1 MNGLLTVG
9 LLAFVLAFCGIT
21 DKLKQLQGSN
31 SGNSS
36 NSTKTT
42 TPKSDSSSSTADS
55 AEMTPAQQAIADAGA
70 ETNWED
76 QGITFKLP
84 AGWNKLSKEKT
95 LFNYGSPD
103 KGFVIASISVMGDD
117 FPTDV
122 SLKAFYDQA
131 MQKMKNGDYQSA
143 RYLSIDGI
151 KGVEFIEA
159 PPEGKDDPRRHQW
172 IAYRNYLGQNQMMIF
187 MTTADANKWP
197 GKEDT
202 FTAVLY
208 SMKFTK

>member
-1 MNGLLTVG
+1 MNAFLSVG
-9 LLAFVLAFCGIT
+9 LLAFVLTFCGIT
-21 DKLKQLQGSN
+21 DQIKKLQGSSN
-31 SGNSS
+31 SNSS
-36 NSTKTT
+36 NSSSKT
-42 TPKSDSSSSTADS
+42 TPKSDSSDSS
-55 AEMTPAQQAIADAGA
+55 AESAQMTPAQQSIADGA
-70 ETNWED
+70 TETVWKD
-76 QGITFKLP
+76 QAVTFRLPSGWSKLTE
-84 AGWNKLSKEKT
+84 EKT
-95 LFNYGSPD
+95 MFNYGAPD

-117 FPTDV
+117 FPSDV

-159 PPEGKDDPRRHQW
+159 PPSGKDDPRRHQW
-172 IAYRNYLGQNQMMIF
+172 IAYRNYLGQNQMVNIMVS
-187 MTTADANKWP
+187 ADANKWS

-202 FTAVLY
+202 FTAILY